1 MAQAEGGYYVP
12 HQSSWPIIGSVG
24 VTALVVGIA
33 MYLEGI
39 GVGPWVFAAGL
50 LITLWMVVGWFGDVV
65 REGLKGLYT
74 DQVDRS
80 LRWGMIFFIFSEVM
94 LFAAFFGALF
104 YARVL
109 SVPWLSG
116 EDPATSR
123 LLWDSVA
130 LTWPTAGP
138 ANAAMEWRPM
148 GPWPLP
154 TINTLILL
162 TSGVTLTAA
171 HHALKD
177 GNRRKLVGFMWAT
190 IALGVVFIGL
200 QAYEYYGAYA
210 HLNLRLETG
219 IYGSTFFMLTGFH
232 GMHVLIGTLMLGVI
246 AVRCMK
252 GHFRPESHFGFEA
265 TAWYWHFVDV
275 VWLGLYIFVYIL

>member
-200 QAYEYYGAYA
+200 QAYEYYEAYA

>member
-1 MAQAEGGYYVP
+1 MAQAQGGYYVP
-12 HQSSWPIIGSVG
+12 HQSYWPIIGTIG

-33 MYLEGI
+33 MYLEGMAL
-39 GVGPWVFAAGL
+39 GTWVMGGGG
-50 LITLWMVVGWFGDVV
+50 LITAWFVFGWFSDVV
-65 REGLKGLYT
+65 SEGVKGLYS

-80 LRWGMIFFIFSEVM
+80 LRWGMIWFIFSEIM
-94 LFAAFFGALF
+94 FFAAFFGALF
-104 YARVL
+104 YARML

-123 LLWDSVA
+123 LLWDSMA
-130 LTWPTAGP
+130 LSWPTAGP

-148 GPWPLP
+148 AAWPLP

-162 TSGVTLTAA
+162 TSGMTLTIA

-177 GNRRKLVGFMWAT
+177 DNRTKLIGFMWAT
-190 IALGVVFIGL
+190 VLLGTLFIGL
-200 QAYEYYGAYA
+200 QAYEYYEAYV
-210 HLNLRLETG
+210 HLNLRMETG

-232 GMHVLIGTLMLGVI
+232 GMHVVIGTLMLLVI
-246 AVRCMK
+246 TLRCMK
-252 GHFRPESHFGFEA
+252 GHFRPESHFGFEGA
-265 TAWYWHFVDV
+265 AWYWHFVDV

>member
-12 HQSSWPIIGSVG
+12 HGSNWPIIGSVG
-24 VTALVVGIA
+24 LTALVVGIA
-33 MYLEGI
+33 LYLEGI
-39 GVGPWVFAAGL
+39 GAGPYVLAAGV
-50 LITLWMVVGWFGDVV
+50 LITAWMVVGWFGDVV
-65 REGLKGLYT
+65 REGVKGLYS

-80 LRWGMIFFIFSEVM
+80 LRWGMIWFIFSEIM
-94 LFAAFFGALF
+94 FFAAFFGALF
-104 YARVL
+104 YARTL

-123 LLWDSVA
+123 LLWDSMV
-130 LTWPTAGP
+130 LSWPTAGP
-138 ANAAMEWRPM
+138 GMADLEWKPM

-162 TSGVTLTAA
+162 TSGMTLTIA
-171 HHALKD
+171 HHALKE
-177 GNRRKLVGFMWAT
+177 GHRGKLIAYMWAT
-190 IALGVVFIGL
+190 VALGTIFIAF
-200 QAYEYYGAYA
+200 QSYEYYHAYVD
-210 HLNLRLETG
+210 LNLRLDTG

-232 GMHVLIGTLMLGVI
+232 GMHVLIGTIMLLVI
-246 AVRCMK
+246 TLRCMK

>member
-33 MYLEGI
+33 LYLEGI
-39 GVGPWVFAAGL
+39 GAGPWVLGAGL

-65 REGLKGLYT
+65 REGLKGLYS

-116 EDPATSR
+116 ADPATSR
-123 LLWDSVA
+123 LIWDSVA

-177 GNRRKLVGFMWAT
+177 GNRQKLVGFMWAT
-190 IALGVVFIGL
+190 IALGLLFIGL
-200 QAYEYYGAYA
+200 QAYEYYEAYA

>member
-24 VTALVVGIA
+24 VTTLVVGIA
-33 MYLEGI
+33 LYLEGI
-39 GVGPWVFAAGL
+39 GAGPWVLGAGL

-65 REGLKGLYT
+65 REGLKGLYS

-123 LLWDSVA
+123 LIWDSVA

-162 TSGVTLTAA
+162 TSGVTLTTA

-177 GNRRKLVGFMWAT
+177 GNRQKLVAYMWAT
-190 IALGVVFIGL
+190 IALGVLFIGL
-200 QAYEYYGAYA
+200 QAYEYYEAYA

-252 GHFRPESHFGFEA
+252 GHFRPEAHFGFEA

>member
-1 MAQAEGGYYVP
+1 
-12 HQSSWPIIGSVG
+12 
-24 VTALVVGIA
+24 
-33 MYLEGI
+33 
-39 GVGPWVFAAGL
+39 
-50 LITLWMVVGWFGDVV
+50 MVVGWFGDVV
-65 REGLKGLYT
+65 REGLTGLYS

-116 EDPATSR
+116 ADPATSR
-123 LLWDSVA
+123 LIWDSVA

-177 GNRRKLVGFMWAT
+177 GNRGKLVGYMWAT
-190 IALGVVFIGL
+190 IALGLVFIGL
-200 QAYEYYGAYA
+200 QAYEYYHAYE

-252 GHFRPESHFGFEA
+252 GHFRPEAHFGFEA

>member
-33 MYLEGI
+33 LYLEGI
-39 GVGPWVFAAGL
+39 GAGPWVLGAGL

-65 REGLKGLYT
+65 REGLRGLYS

-123 LLWDSVA
+123 LIWDSVA

-177 GNRRKLVGFMWAT
+177 GNRQKLVGFMWAT
-190 IALGVVFIGL
+190 IALGVLFIGL
-200 QAYEYYGAYA
+200 QAYEYYEAYA